1 MAWKA
6 PKIIEVAVGLEINM
20 YACASSWT
28 PPPAPTENRCVG
40 WRRTAPCLITDA
52 VSALH
57 NSVSQT
63 QPAAKRVG

>member
-1 MAWKA
+1 MVWKA
-6 PKIIEVAVGLEINM
+6 PKIIEVAIGLEINM

-52 VSALH
+52 VSALQGRSLPPRELVE
-57 NSVSQT
+57 NS
-63 QPAAKRVG
+63 A